1 MASSSTDT
9 HEFIKQIMLDWFN
22 KETIES
28 DEVDSAMR
36 QVESVLV
43 CDSRNLYDALAKIE
57 SSGLHLEEKRI
68 AIEVLS
74 IRERTK
80 AAGMMLRWVASRAL
94 GGTPRTPARQDICL
108 ACGVRRAVTHQ
119 DTTLQLMEIRLPRL
133 DDVLNIHGQ
142 PV

>member
-57 SSGLHLEEKRI
+57 GSGLHLEEKRT

-80 AAGMMLRWVASRAL
+80 AAGIVLRWVD
-94 GGTPRTPARQDICL
+94 GDQQL
-108 ACGVRRAVTHQ
+108 A
-119 DTTLQLMEIRLPRL
+119 
-133 DDVLNIHGQ
+133 NGQ
-142 PV
+142 RPPCFTQS